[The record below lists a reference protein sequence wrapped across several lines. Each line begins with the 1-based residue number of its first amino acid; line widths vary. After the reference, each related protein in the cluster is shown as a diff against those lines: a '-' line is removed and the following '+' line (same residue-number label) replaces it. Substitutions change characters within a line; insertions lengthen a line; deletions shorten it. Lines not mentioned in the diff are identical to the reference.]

1 MIWLLRY
8 GALQSWA
15 TTDWGRTGNRD
26 TDNVRRKGGRAR
38 ATIPNSREHEQQQ
51 QKFSR
56 MAGTWNCHHR
66 RLLHR
71 VHASFAIFSL
81 VPILLLLCLAFFPPA
96 LLLFLFCAYTNHQ
109 HYASSAATMAA
120 GNMNRRHRQTEPNK
134 STNTILSFIVCES
147 VFVCLLCWVLVSV
160 LFLFWFL
167 VAGWVFAGR
176 LDIFHTILLRLS
188 LPANLD
194 ALWFNT
200 VAVAVH
206 YRISVCVFV
215 YMLLDAH
222 CCRMPHL

>member
-1 MIWLLRY
+1 
-8 GALQSWA
+8 
-15 TTDWGRTGNRD
+15 
-26 TDNVRRKGGRAR
+26 
-38 ATIPNSREHEQQQ
+38 
-51 QKFSR
+51 

-160 LFLFWFL
+160 LFLFCFWSLAGCSL
-167 VAGWVFAGR
+167 VV
-176 LDIFHTILLRLS
+176 LIFFTRFYYGCLCQQTWMRCDSTPLPLQYTIEYL
-188 LPANLD
+188 
-194 ALWFNT
+194 
-200 VAVAVH
+200 
-206 YRISVCVFV
+206 SVCLFI
-215 YMLLDAH
+215 
-222 CCRMPHL
+222 CC